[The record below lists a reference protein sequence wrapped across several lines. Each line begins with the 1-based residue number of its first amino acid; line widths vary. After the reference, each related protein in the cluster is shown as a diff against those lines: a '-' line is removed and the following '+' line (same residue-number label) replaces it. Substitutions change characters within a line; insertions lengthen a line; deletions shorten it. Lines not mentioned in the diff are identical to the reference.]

1 MRLFANTKMENVLTI
16 HCPTEMCA
24 NNIPSGKKPPAE
36 QNFLLDK
43 STGEVC
49 ECVRAK
55 SVRLVSHVTGK
66 VHFVRCKTYK
76 CTSCGTAKKIKIQ
89 QKLQEFLDTCDYV
102 RMWTFTI
109 SSKFSSLEEN
119 AKLWSVAWRRFVT
132 ELRRCDELNAVQKK
146 VSYFRVAEIHKSGYI
161 HYHVCLNKFLPV
173 GIIRALWRKC
183 VAYALGYYP
192 QNAFANVNIKLIT
205 ESKTAAKYVSKYL
218 EKGIAAEEYNDI
230 LRTSKSRDIPAFFPK
245 KISVAEYVCLNEKDA
260 FMYALYVRNMKE
272 KAFAN
277 LEYVKNDATNFHEN
291 VSYMPLELQLYYA
304 DCPDDVDFYRYLE

>member
-1 MRLFANTKMENVLTI
+1 MRV
-16 HCPTEMCA
+16 CYMCKTSSNYLPEKTA
-24 NNIPSGKKPPAE
+24 DGVNNA
-36 QNFLLDK
+36 FLLDRE
-43 STGEVC
+43 TGEVC
-49 ECVRAK
+49 NCVRAK
-55 SVRLVSHVTGK
+55 NIRLVSHVSGK

-76 CTSCGTAKKIKIQ
+76 CESCGNAKKIKIQ
-89 QKLQEFLDTCDYV
+89 QKLQEFLDTCDYI

-119 AKLWSVAWRRFVT
+119 AKLWSIAWRRFVT
-132 ELRRCDELNAVQKK
+132 ELRRCDELNVVQKR

-173 GIIRALWRKC
+173 QVVRALWRRC

-230 LRTSKSRDIPAFFPK
+230 LRTSKSRDIPAFFPR
-245 KISVAEYVCLNEKDA
+245 KISVAEFVVLSEQDA
-260 FMYALYVRNMKE
+260 FAYSLFVRSKMNYVST
-272 KAFAN
+272 N
-277 LEYVKNDATNFHEN
+277 LERIKNDATKISDS
-291 VSYMPLELQLYYA
+291 VSYMPFTLSEFYSYDDPNIDFSRFLE
-304 DCPDDVDFYRYLE
+304 

>member
-1 MRLFANTKMENVLTI
+1 MRV
-16 HCPTEMCA
+16 CYMCITSNDYLPEKTA
-24 NNIPSGKKPPAE
+24 DGVNNA
-36 QNFLLDK
+36 FLLDRE
-43 STGEVC
+43 SGEIC
-49 ECVRAK
+49 NCVRAK
-55 SVRLVSHVTGK
+55 NIRLVSHVSGK

-76 CTSCGTAKKIKIQ
+76 CESCGTAKKIKIQ
-89 QKLQEFLDTCDYV
+89 QKLQEFLDTCDYI

-119 AKLWSVAWRRFVT
+119 AKLWAIAWRRFVT
-132 ELRRCDELNAVQKK
+132 ELRRCDELNVVQKR

-173 GIIRALWRKC
+173 QIIRNLWRRC

-230 LRTSKSRDIPAFFPK
+230 LRTSKSRDIPAFFPR
-245 KISVAEYVCLNEKDA
+245 KISVAEFVVLSEQDA
-260 FMYALYVRNMKE
+260 FAYSLYVRSKMNYVS
-272 KAFAN
+272 AN
-277 LEYVKNDATNFHEN
+277 LERIKNDATNIKKS
-291 VSYMPLELQLYYA
+291 VDYMPFTLSEFYA
-304 DCPDDVDFYRYLE
+304 YDDPTIDFSRYLE

>member
-1 MRLFANTKMENVLTI
+1 MKVRSMC
-16 HCPTEMCA
+16 HSPTLKLPEKTA
-24 NNIPSGKKPPAE
+24 DGVNNAY
-36 QNFLLDK
+36 LLDK
-43 STGEVC
+43 ETGEIC
-49 ECVRAK
+49 KCVRAK
-55 SVRLVSHVTGK
+55 NIRLVSHVTGK

-76 CTSCGTAKKIKIQ
+76 CQSCGTAKKIKIQ
-89 QKLQEFLDTCDYV
+89 KKLQEFLDTCDYI

-132 ELRRCDELNAVQKK
+132 ELRRCDELNIVQKR

-173 GIIRALWRKC
+173 QVVRALWRRC

-192 QNAFANVNIKLIT
+192 KNAFANVNIKLIT

-230 LRTSKSRDIPAFFPK
+230 LRTSKSRDIPAFFPRK
-245 KISVAEYVCLNEKDA
+245 LSVAEFVVLSEQDA
-260 FMYALYVRNMKE
+260 FAYSLYVRSKMNYVS
-272 KAFAN
+272 AN
-277 LEYVKNDATNFHEN
+277 LERIKNDATKISDS
-291 VSYMPLELQLYYA
+291 VSYMPFTLSEFYSYEDPNIDFSRFLE
-304 DCPDDVDFYRYLE
+304 

>member
-1 MRLFANTKMENVLTI
+1 
-16 HCPTEMCA
+16 MCKTSSNYLPEKTA
-24 NNIPSGKKPPAE
+24 CGAKKE
-36 QNFLLDK
+36 FLLDK
-43 STGEVC
+43 KTGEIC
-49 ECVRAK
+49 NCVRAK
-55 SVRLVSHVTGK
+55 NIRLVSHVSGK

-76 CTSCGTAKKIKIQ
+76 CESCGTAKKIKIQ
-89 QKLQEFLDTCDYV
+89 QKLQEFLDTCDYI

-119 AKLWSVAWRRFVT
+119 AKLWSIAWRRFVT
-132 ELRRCDELNAVQKK
+132 ELRRCDELNVVQKR

-173 GIIRALWRKC
+173 QVVRALWRRC

-230 LRTSKSRDIPAFFPK
+230 LRTSKSRDIPAFFPR
-245 KISVAEYVCLNEKDA
+245 KISVAEFVVLSEQDA
-260 FMYALYVRNMKE
+260 FAYSLYVRSKMNYVS
-272 KAFAN
+272 AN
-277 LEYVKNDATNFHEN
+277 LERIKNDATKISDS
-291 VSYMPLELQLYYA
+291 VSYMPFTLSEFYAYDDPNIDFSRFLE
-304 DCPDDVDFYRYLE
+304 

>member
-1 MRLFANTKMENVLTI
+1 MKARYMCHDTKINLPEKTADGV
-16 HCPTEMCA
+16 
-24 NNIPSGKKPPAE
+24 NNA
-36 QNFLLDK
+36 FLLDRE
-43 STGEVC
+43 TGEIC
-49 ECVRAK
+49 NCVRAK
-55 SVRLVSHVTGK
+55 NIRLVSHVSGK

-76 CTSCGTAKKIKIQ
+76 CGSCGTAKKIKIQ
-89 QKLQEFLDTCDYV
+89 QKLQEFLDTCDYI

-132 ELRRCDELNAVQKK
+132 ELRRCDELNIVQKR
-146 VSYFRVAEIHKSGYI
+146 VSYFRVAEIHKSGFI

-173 GIIRALWRKC
+173 QVVRALWRRC

-230 LRTSKSRDIPAFFPK
+230 LRTSKSRDIPAFFPR
-245 KISVAEYVCLNEKDA
+245 KISVAEFVVLSEQDA
-260 FMYALYVRNMKE
+260 FAYSLFVRSKMNYVS
-272 KAFAN
+272 AN
-277 LEYVKNDATNFHEN
+277 LERIKNDATKISDS
-291 VSYMPLELQLYYA
+291 VSYMPFTLSEFYSYDDPNIDFSRFLE
-304 DCPDDVDFYRYLE
+304 